1 MGITDRLLTRWCVRF
16 ILCRMELTV
25 SKIDRDQFLTRRVL
39 SRRMAVV
46 AGAVTLLMAAL
57 ASFGA
62 LSPAAGQTGP
72 EATVTATLRIASS
85 CLVVSPTTVDF
96 GSLEFTQPT
105 GMRPNATPAEATAAV
120 TVRNCSSQGQ
130 TILVRG
136 GPAVGAG
143 AVWGHAPPGA
153 DVCVGPNLFIQGVRD
168 GSGAAKRL
176 TIVDQVFK
184 SLPAGATEPVTLTLT
199 PPCSGSTGAGQQLS
213 TKYVFVATLAEQ
225 GSR

>member
-1 MGITDRLLTRWCVRF
+1 MGITDRLLTRCFVRF
-16 ILCRMELTV
+16 ILCRMEPRL
-25 SKIDRDQFLTRRVL
+25 SKFVANQSGEGRVL
-39 SRRMAVV
+39 GGRTAIIASIATML
-46 AGAVTLLMAAL
+46 TLAAAML
-57 ASFGA
+57 GA
-62 LSPAAGQTGP
+62 LPSAEGQANP

-105 GMRPNATPAEATAAV
+105 GMRPNTTPAEATAAV

-136 GPAVGAG
+136 GPAIGTG

-153 DVCVGPNLFIQGVRD
+153 DVCVGPNLFVQGVRD
-168 GSGAAKRL
+168 ASGTAKRL

-213 TKYVFVATLAEQ
+213 TKYIFVATGAEQ
-225 GSR
+225 GAR